1 VAVKIGIM
9 SFAHMHACS
18 YASAAVRNPNIILA
32 GVADDDKERG
42 QKMADMFETTYYPS
56 YEALLAGDIEAVVV
70 TPENAKHKEL
80 TLMAAEAGKHVMCEK
95 PLAPN
100 LADGR
105 EMIEVC
111 RAKGV
116 KLMTAFPCRFSPAMR
131 RVKEAV
137 DGGAIGEI
145 LAIKGTNQGK
155 MPGGWFIELEKSGGG
170 AVIDHT
176 VHVVDLMRWLM
187 KSEPKEVYAEIS
199 NLMHHQ
205 DYDDVGVLT
214 ITFDNGVFTTL
225 DSSWSRPKSFPFWGN
240 VTMEITGTEGVI
252 LMDMFAQT
260 FTVYSDKNMQ
270 TTWNFW
276 GSDIDYLLVNDFAMA
291 VANNLPVSIT
301 GEDGL
306 KAVEVALGAYE
317 SARSGVPIKLPLE

>member
-1 VAVKIGIM
+1 
-9 SFAHMHACS
+9 
-18 YASAAVRNPNIILA
+18 
-32 GVADDDKERG
+32 
-42 QKMADMFETTYYPS
+42 MAEKFETTYFPS
-56 YEALLAGDIEAVVV
+56 YEALLSQDIQAVIV

-80 TLMAAEAGKHVMCEK
+80 TLLAADAGKHVLCEK

-100 LADGR
+100 MADGR
-105 EMIEVC
+105 EMIERC
-111 RAKGV
+111 HSKGV
-116 KLMTAFPCRFSPAMR
+116 KLMTAFPCRFSPAMA

-137 DGGAIGEI
+137 ESGAIGDI

-205 DYDDVGVLT
+205 DYDDVGILT
-214 ITFDNGVFTTL
+214 ITFDNDVFTTL

-240 VTMEITGTEGVI
+240 VTMEITGTQGVI

-260 FTVYSDKNMQ
+260 FTVYSDKDMKA
-270 TTWNFW
+270 TWNFW

-291 VANNLPVSIT
+291 VANDAPVSIT

-317 SARSGVPIKLPLE
+317 SARLGRPVQLPLS